1 MDRVFSARLDEA
13 VIDELDRVTKQLG
26 MTKKEFLEDAIR
38 SRAAEVSAQTA
49 RNVWRETLGAWKR
62 REAAETTIRRIRKSV
77 EGSFARHQRRG

>member
-13 VIDELDRVTKQLG
+13 VLDELDRVTKQLG

-38 SRAAEVSAQTA
+38 SRAAEVNAHTA

-62 REAAETTIRRIRKSV
+62 REAPEITIRRIRKTV
-77 EGSFARHQRRG
+77 EGSLKRHQRRG